1 MALVISSASARA
13 EEMQLLNQ
21 IIDRHQRMHQQVS
34 PAIVAVEA
42 RHAKRDKE
50 RERDGAKFYGT
61 GVVVSADGL
70 VLTSSTVVPNA
81 ARFVSVYFTDGRVM
95 DARVVAVDEAT
106 ESCVLQAIVPATDA
120 RKTFTFVELADSSKV
135 NVGELAYTG
144 GNPFHTITRDGQV
157 AWSIG
162 TISGSY
168 SITSAD
174 EQSRYKGPVL
184 ETDAAV
190 NPGSDGGP
198 LIDSN
203 GRLLGILSLCFCES
217 RWLGTAIPV
226 HLIQKNLEP
235 LRAMTLVDS
244 RAATKSFMADD
255 ALTVKYEHDGGAAAA
270 RSVPDAMRIVS
281 RPAAKAIVKLHIKR
295 TPTGRENTSERKTSL
310 ARRLRQRP
318 QGVVSGVVFEADGHI
333 LTSAFNVD
341 GDVISIDS
349 ELSDGSLYPARLLGR
364 DMGLDIAVLKID
376 LPKGYI
382 LPVIPLA
389 VDPKLQIGRFVTVLG
404 SSEEGAAPTQTGG
417 IVSALAR
424 LDGCAVQTDAL
435 INYGNCGGPVIDLRG
450 RLIGIAAFV
459 RTHQDWSQQNSGVG
473 FFTQSD
479 KILSC
484 LADLKAGR
492 DIKAPVGA
500 FLGVK
505 AAEGSVDVKGVKL
518 ERIVPE
524 SAAANAKL
532 LPGDIIVCLD
542 GMDTHSWPSLVR
554 ALKAHKPGDTIEI
567 TFQRGSVTS
576 TAKTVLT
583 VRIEGQ

>member
-1 MALVISSASARA
+1 M
-13 EEMQLLNQ
+13 
-21 IIDRHQRMHQQVS
+21 
-34 PAIVAVEA
+34 
-42 RHAKRDKE
+42 
-50 RERDGAKFYGT
+50 
-61 GVVVSADGL
+61 
-70 VLTSSTVVPNA
+70 
-81 ARFVSVYFTDGRVM
+81 
-95 DARVVAVDEAT
+95 
-106 ESCVLQAIVPATDA
+106 
-120 RKTFTFVELADSSKV
+120 
-135 NVGELAYTG
+135 
-144 GNPFHTITRDGQV
+144 
-157 AWSIG
+157 
-162 TISGSY
+162 
-168 SITSAD
+168 
-174 EQSRYKGPVL
+174 
-184 ETDAAV
+184 
-190 NPGSDGGP
+190 
-198 LIDSN
+198 
-203 GRLLGILSLCFCES
+203 
-217 RWLGTAIPV
+217 
-226 HLIQKNLEP
+226 
-235 LRAMTLVDS
+235 
-244 RAATKSFMADD
+244 
-255 ALTVKYEHDGGAAAA
+255 
-270 RSVPDAMRIVS
+270 
-281 RPAAKAIVKLHIKR
+281 
-295 TPTGRENTSERKTSL
+295 
-310 ARRLRQRP
+310 
-318 QGVVSGVVFEADGHI
+318 
-333 LTSAFNVD
+333 D